1 VNGVG
6 ETVVEAGR
14 FPQRHVLE
22 MLNVM
27 EVVMGPTIARG
38 GQGHGI
44 ERKERLRRV
53 PGEALLP
60 FLFVAGKQGVLLGI
74 APADFFPQLRK
85 ALSLEVA
92 GQRLLGVFQ
101 SGQGAQCLALQPDV
115 AGFFLWVQ
123 AAHGLNHVVL
133 NLLKGLLP

>member
-1 VNGVG
+1 
-6 ETVVEAGR
+6 
-14 FPQRHVLE
+14 
-22 MLNVM
+22 
-27 EVVMGPTIARG
+27 
-38 GQGHGI
+38 
-44 ERKERLRRV
+44 
-53 PGEALLP
+53 
-60 FLFVAGKQGVLLGI
+60 LLGI

-92 GQRLLGVFQ
+92 GQCLLGVFQ
-101 SGQGAQCLALQPDV
+101 SGQGAQCFALQPDV